1 MKQGGDALLGLAV
14 VAVCCGLPLLLIAA
28 GVLTVSALSRTLA
41 AGAALLASVLIVL
54 VAAGR
59 RHSA

>member
-14 VAVCCGLPLLLIAA
+14 LAICCGLPVLLIAA
-28 GVLTVSALSRTLA
+28 GVLTVSALSRALA
-41 AGAALLASVLIVL
+41 VGAALLAGALIMF

-59 RHSA
+59 RRHV